1 MRYVIG
7 IDGGGTKTRGI
18 LMSVDGQINI
28 DLSFGPSNY
37 QIIGITAATKVL
49 SDLFSALTQII
60 NTDQI
65 DFVYFG
71 LSGADLPSD
80 FQILNEMA
88 KGICNNTAFIVENDT
103 WCVFRSA
110 LHQSWGAVSLYG
122 TGSNAGAVG
131 LDGQKYILRALGYAA
146 GGYGGGDEMSMT
158 ALHYAFR
165 SEEGTY
171 LKSSLEKRIPEI
183 LGVTDMSEVVALVY
197 PEFTI
202 SNTLYKQLPPLI
214 FEEAGNGDCVA
225 IEILENF
232 GRIQGEMVKGMII
245 KAQLETEAVPVV
257 IGGSVFKG
265 NSPHFIDA
273 MMSVIRIS
281 APQAYYVQPKLPP
294 VAGALLSAIEFSGAV
309 ITDEF
314 YRQLEVQF
322 EIEVAQENA
331 T

>member
-18 LMSVDGQINI
+18 LMSINGQII
-28 DLSFGPSNY
+28 LDLSVGPSNY
-37 QIIGITAATKVL
+37 QLIGITGATNAL
-49 SDLFSALTQII
+49 AELYQALTKQI
-60 NTDQI
+60 NTEAI
-65 DFVYFG
+65 AFVYFG

-80 FQILNEMA
+80 FEVLNKMA
-88 KGICNNTAFIVENDT
+88 KDISNETSFVVENDT

-110 LHQSWGAVSLYG
+110 LHQYWGAVSLYG

-131 LDGQKYILRALGYAA
+131 QDGAKHILRALGYAA

-171 LKSSLEKRIPEI
+171 LKSALEHRIPEI
-183 LGVTDMSEVVALVY
+183 LGVGSMSEVVDLVY

-202 SNTLYKQLPPLI
+202 SNTIYKQLPPLI
-214 FEEAGNGDCVA
+214 FQVASEGDPVA

-232 GRIQGEMVKGMII
+232 GRIQGEMVAGMIV
-245 KAQLETEAVPVV
+245 KANLANQSVPVV

-265 NSPHFIDA
+265 SSPHFINA
-273 MMSVIRIS
+273 MMATIQRI
-281 APQAYYVQPKLPP
+281 APLAYYVQPKLPP
-294 VAGALLSAIEFSGAV
+294 VAGSLLSAIEFTGTK
-309 ITDEF
+309 ITEEF
-314 YRQLEVQF
+314 YRQLETQF
-322 EIEVAQENA
+322 ESDGTHKSVC
-331 T
+331 

>member
-18 LMSVDGQINI
+18 LMSTNGQIML
-28 DLSFGPSNY
+28 DLSVGPSNY
-37 QIIGITAATKVL
+37 QLIGILDATNVL
-49 SDLFSALTQII
+49 TELYQALTK
-60 NTDQI
+60 QI
-65 DFVYFG
+65 DVEALEFVYFG

-80 FQILNEMA
+80 FEVLNKMA
-88 KGICNNTAFIVENDT
+88 KTICNKTSFIVENDT

-171 LKSSLEKRIPEI
+171 KKSALEQRIPEI
-183 LGVTDMSEVVALVY
+183 LGVSSMSEVVDLVY

-202 SNTLYKQLPPLI
+202 SNTIYKQLPPLI
-214 FEEAGNGDCVA
+214 FKVASEGDFVA

-232 GRIQGEMVKGMII
+232 GRIQGEMVKGMIL
-245 KAQLETEAVPVV
+245 KANLENQKVPVV

-265 NSPHFIDA
+265 SSPHFIDA
-273 MMSVIRIS
+273 MMATIQNS
-281 APQAYYVQPKLPP
+281 APLAYYVQPKLPP
-294 VAGALLSAIEFSGAV
+294 VAGSLLSALEFIGTE
-309 ITDEF
+309 ITDQL
-314 YRQLEVQF
+314 YRNLEAQF
-322 EIEVAQENA
+322 ELDNTQKSAS
-331 T
+331 